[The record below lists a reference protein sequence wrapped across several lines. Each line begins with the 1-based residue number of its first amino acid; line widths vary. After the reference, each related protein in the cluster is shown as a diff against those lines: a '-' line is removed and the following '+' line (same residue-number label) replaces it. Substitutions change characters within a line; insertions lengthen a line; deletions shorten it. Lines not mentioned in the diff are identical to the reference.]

1 MRRPFVLPLKI
12 AFTIL
17 ALLFCL
23 SVSTRQT
30 TQASSTVAPIAIVVN
45 DAAPTPFGRYLGEI
59 LRAEGL
65 NEFVFL
71 NLSSVTLTDLTQH
84 QLIILA
90 ETPLTSGQATIFT
103 SYVNGG
109 GRIIAMRPDAQ
120 IASLFGLGTAS
131 GTQTDGYVKLESA
144 AAFNSTFPASGLTT
158 QTLQIHGS
166 SSRYTLAGGATT
178 QATLYSN
185 ATTATPYPAV
195 VSSANGRAVA
205 FTYDLARNIAY
216 TRQGNPANG
225 DVDVDGDGVLRTID
239 LFQGT
244 GGSTWVDKDRIPVPQ
259 ADEQQRFFARLVKA
273 IVNQPLPQLWYFP
286 NQAKTMLI
294 LTGDA
299 HANPSGTYQ
308 NVINS
313 VDSYGGDITIY
324 ISIGNPVSDAFMQ
337 AARGLGHEFGLH
349 PYWYR
354 PDSYQPYNVTNLSE
368 GYTAIKNFWNTMG
381 YTSTW
386 SRTVRHH
393 QVHWRGWTDAAATAV
408 ANGMAMDTNFYHWG
422 SWIKKSDNTWPHGY
436 ITGSGQ
442 PMKFI
447 TANGTILPY
456 YQQLTQLVDEQFFA
470 SAGGAEALSASQAIA
485 VSQQLMA
492 ASQNG
497 DYAAIMTQF
506 HVDYFGFGDPQVWA
520 EGTMAYAQSNGIP
533 IWNADRWL
541 TFTET
546 RHDAEYSNLVWDNGT
561 GVLTFDL
568 TAAASVGHNLTTI
581 LPLNDSGRTLQ
592 SVTVDNNPV
601 SFSVQTI
608 KGTQV
613 AFVNA
618 AAGNHSFRAT
628 YQVTVPTA
636 TPTVGPSPTPTN
648 TPTHT
653 ATPTPSNTPTIGPS
667 PTPTHTATHTPTPGP
682 TNTPN
687 PSGFPSTNVLDN
699 FNRANGV
706 LGSNWNGTTNG
717 YAIASN
723 RLDVGSGSDVYWS
736 VAAFGAEQEVFVTLN
751 NIDTS
756 ATEIDLLLKGQ
767 SATNWGNGILEV
779 WYDAANHRAQVWT
792 YAPSQGWSQRGADI
806 AITLVNGDQFGA
818 KATAAGQVSV
828 YKNGTLMGT
837 RDVSAWPFATGGG
850 YIGLWFVDASNSL
863 LDDFGGG
870 NVGTLATAT
879 PTNTALPPTATPTA
893 TNTPLPPTATA
904 TATVGP
910 SPTPSPTP
918 TATPTFTATPLPTA
932 TFTPTHT
939 PLPTNTPVP
948 ASLTHTTVADFGAS
962 CATLS
967 TVQVVDSGDGAVALA
982 AAFSDS
988 FAGSSLDSFLWSA
1001 GTWAGGAYNPTLSN
1015 SLLTIPGGAGA
1026 WVRSQTVYTR
1036 AILETTAEFGNG
1048 PWQHIGFASNGF
1060 EANRYF
1066 IFSTMAG
1073 DGNLY
1078 ARVNNNGS
1086 EQSLNLGPIPTGAHR
1101 YRLEWSA
1108 VDGTTDR
1115 VIFYRDGLLQA
1126 QFDVASAGATNLY
1139 LYLSNNGAAALT
1151 VDSAAVFP
1159 PYQANGSYTSCVLDA
1174 GAGYIWQ
1181 SISWLADQ
1189 PANTSLIAETRTS
1202 ADGVNWSEW
1211 GVAAASNGS
1220 TITPAA
1226 QFLQYRFTFN
1236 STDGLNSPLLHSVS
1250 LGRVN
1255 GTAPTATHTPIPPTA
1270 TATYTP
1276 VPPTPT
1282 PTNTPIPPTATPTNT
1297 PVPPTATPTHT
1308 PIPPTATA
1316 THTPTNT
1323 PIPPTPT
1330 ATPIPTLIYASSS
1343 TNGTAGGVAFEDEDV
1358 LIYNVTTATW
1368 SLFFDGSDVGLTA
1381 VDIDAFERLTNG
1393 TILFSVDAAVTLT
1406 TVGAITDADIIA
1418 FTPTSTGATTAGT
1431 FSWYFDGSD
1440 VGLTTTG
1447 EDIDALEVLSDG
1459 RIVISTLDTFSV
1471 TGASGEDE
1479 DLIVFTPTAL
1489 GATTTGTWGWY
1500 FDGSDVG
1507 LSTNA
1512 NEDVNGVWVSSSGQ
1526 VYLSTLGAFAVTG
1539 VSGDGA
1545 DIFVCTP
1552 GTLGSTTSCTFSMYW
1567 DGSVNGFAGEVL
1579 DAFMVTQP

>member
-1 MRRPFVLPLKI
+1 
-12 AFTIL
+12 
-17 ALLFCL
+17 
-23 SVSTRQT
+23 
-30 TQASSTVAPIAIVVN
+30 
-45 DAAPTPFGRYLGEI
+45 
-59 LRAEGL
+59 
-65 NEFVFL
+65 
-71 NLSSVTLTDLTQH
+71 
-84 QLIILA
+84 
-90 ETPLTSGQATIFT
+90 
-103 SYVNGG
+103 VNGG
-109 GRIIAMRPDAQ
+109 GRILAMRPDSQ
-120 IASLFGLGTAS
+120 IAGLFGLAGAS
-131 GTQTDGYVKLESA
+131 GVQSNGYVRFESA
-144 AAFNSTFPASGLTT
+144 AAFNGTFPASGLTT
-158 QTLQIHGS
+158 QTLQIHGDTD
-166 SSRYTLAGGATT
+166 RYNLAPGAVTLAS
-178 QATLYSN
+178 LYSN
-185 ATTATPYPAV
+185 ANTATAYPAV
-195 VSSANGRAVA
+195 VSSSTGQAVA
-205 FTYDLARNIAY
+205 FTYDLARNIIY

-239 LFQGT
+239 LFQSSGGT
-244 GGSTWVDKDRIPVPQ
+244 PWVDRDRIPVPQ
-259 ADEQQRFFARLVKA
+259 ADEQQRLFARLVKA
-273 IVNQPLPQLWYFP
+273 MLNQPMPQLWYFP
-286 NQAKTMLI
+286 GQAKTMLI

-299 HANPSGTYQ
+299 HANPVGTYQ

-324 ISIGNPVSDAFMQ
+324 ISIGNPVSDAFVQ
-337 AARGLGHEFGLH
+337 SARGLGHEFGLH
-349 PYWYR
+349 PYWNR
-354 PDSYQPYNVTNLSE
+354 PDSYPPYNVTNLSQ
-368 GYTAIKNFWNTMG
+368 GYTAIETFWNSMG
-381 YTSTW
+381 YSSSW

-422 SWIKKSDNTWPHGY
+422 AWLRKPDNSWPHGY

-470 SAGGAEALSASQAIA
+470 SAGGVEALSASQAIA

-506 HVDYFGFGDPQVWA
+506 HIDYYGFGDPQVWA

-533 IWNADRWL
+533 LWNADRWL

-546 RHDAEYSNLVWDNGT
+546 RHDANYSNIAWDNGT

-568 TAAASVGHNLTTI
+568 AAAAPVGHNLTTV
-581 LPLNDSGRTLQ
+581 LPLTSSGRTLQ
-592 SVTVDNNPV
+592 SVTVDNSPV

-628 YQVTVPTA
+628 YQTFATPTA
-636 TPTVGPSPTPTN
+636 GPSPTPTNTPTNTATPTPSNTPTVGPSPTPTN
-648 TPTHT
+648 T
-653 ATPTPSNTPTIGPS
+653 ATN
-667 PTPTHTATHTPTPGP
+667 TPTPGP

-699 FNRANGV
+699 FDRTNGV

-736 VAAFGAEQEVFVTLN
+736 ATLFGADQEVFVTLN
-751 NIDTS
+751 NIDT
-756 ATEIDLLLKGQ
+756 AAAEIDLLLKSQ
-767 SATNWGNGILEV
+767 IATNWGTGVLEV

-792 YAPSQGWSQRGADI
+792 FAPSQGWSQRGADI
-806 AITLVNGDQFGA
+806 PVTLVNGDQFGA
-818 KATAAGQVSV
+818 KATATGQVSV
-828 YKNGTLMGT
+828 YQNGNLMGT
-837 RDVSAWPFATGGG
+837 RDVTAWPFATSGG
-850 YIGLWFVDASNSL
+850 YIGLWFADASNSL
-863 LDDFGGG
+863 LDNFGGG
-870 NVGTLATAT
+870 NVGTVAPAT
-879 PTNTALPPTATPTA
+879 PTNTPLPPTATPTA
-893 TNTPLPPTATA
+893 SNTPLPPTATA

-910 SPTPSPTP
+910 SPTPSHTP
-918 TATPTFTATPLPTA
+918 TATPTFTETPVPTA
-932 TFTPTHT
+932 TFTPTNT

-948 ASLTHTTVADFGAS
+948 AALTHTTVADLGAS

-982 AAFSDS
+982 AAFFDPFTS
-988 FAGSSLDSFLWSA
+988 SSLDPFLWSA
-1001 GTWAGGAYNPTLSN
+1001 GTWVGGAYNPTLNN
-1015 SLLTIPGGAGA
+1015 SLLAIGAGDGA
-1026 WVRSQTVYTR
+1026 WVRSQTVYTH

-1048 PWQHIGFASNGF
+1048 AWQHLGFASDGF
-1060 EANRYF
+1060 IGNRYF
-1066 IFSTMAG
+1066 IFSTIAG

-1086 EQSLNLGPIPTGAHR
+1086 EQSLNLGPIPSGPHR
-1101 YRLEWSA
+1101 YRIEWSA
-1108 VDGTTDR
+1108 VDGATDR

-1126 QFDVASAGATNLY
+1126 QFDVTSAGATNLY

-1159 PYQANGSYTSCVLDA
+1159 PYQANGSYTSCVVDA
-1174 GAGYIWQ
+1174 GAGYTWQ

-1189 PANTSLIAETRTS
+1189 PANTGLVAETRTS

-1211 GVAAASNGS
+1211 AAAATSTGS
-1220 TITPAA
+1220 PIATAG
-1226 QFLQYRFTFN
+1226 QFLQYRFTF
-1236 STDGLNSPLLHSVS
+1236 SSLDGLNSPLLHSVS

-1255 GTAPTATHTPIPPTA
+1255 GAAPTPTNTPVPPTV

-1276 VPPTPT
+1276 EPPTATPTNTPVLPTET

-1297 PVPPTATPTHT
+1297 PVPPTAT
-1308 PIPPTATA
+1308 A
-1316 THTPTNT
+1316 TNT

-1330 ATPIPTLIYASSS
+1330 ATAVPTFIYASSS
-1343 TNGTAGGVAFEDEDV
+1343 TNGTAGGVAFADEDI
-1358 LIYNVTTATW
+1358 LIYNITTATW
-1368 SLFFDGSDVGLTA
+1368 SLFFDGSDVGLSA
-1381 VDIDAFERLTNG
+1381 VDVDAFELMPDG
-1393 TILFSVDAAVTLT
+1393 TILFSVDAAVTLA

-1447 EDIDALEVLSDG
+1447 EDIDALEILSDG
-1459 RIVISTLDTFSV
+1459 RIVISTLEGVSV
-1471 TGASGEDE
+1471 TGVSAVDE
-1479 DLIVFTPTAL
+1479 DLLVFTPTTL
-1489 GATTTGTWGWY
+1489 GATTTGTWAWY

-1507 LSTNA
+1507 LSNTTA
-1512 NEDVNGVWVSSSGQ
+1512 EDVNGVWVSGTGQ

-1539 VSGDGA
+1539 ASGDGA
-1545 DIFVCTP
+1545 DIFICTP
-1552 GTLGSTTSCTFSMYW
+1552 GTLGSTTTCTFSPYW
-1567 DGSVNGFAGEVL
+1567 DGSLYGFAGEVL
-1579 DAFMVTQP
+1579 DGFTIVQP